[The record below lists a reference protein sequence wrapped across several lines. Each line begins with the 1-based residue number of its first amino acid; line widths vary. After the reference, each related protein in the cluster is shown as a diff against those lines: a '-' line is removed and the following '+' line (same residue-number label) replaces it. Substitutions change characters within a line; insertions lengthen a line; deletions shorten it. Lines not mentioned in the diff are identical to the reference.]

1 MNTNT
6 VLLSLQI
13 SILLLGLLSTVLVLN
28 ILKSHVTHGN
38 TQGPGHLLPHVVSEQ
53 HGVHLLGLTGL
64 VRRKELKLH
73 LIDQLADCIKEAG
86 DEAMWLVPGPA
97 DGVMLEVILDEDRL
111 HGLPRQEP
119 SRLE

>member
-38 TQGPGHLLPHVVSEQ
+38 TQGLGHLLPHVVSEQ

-64 VRRKELKLH
+64 VWRKELKLH

-97 DGVMLEVILDEDRL
+97 DSWSMRWSFSSFL
-111 HGLPRQEP
+111 HTSPV
-119 SRLE
+119 S